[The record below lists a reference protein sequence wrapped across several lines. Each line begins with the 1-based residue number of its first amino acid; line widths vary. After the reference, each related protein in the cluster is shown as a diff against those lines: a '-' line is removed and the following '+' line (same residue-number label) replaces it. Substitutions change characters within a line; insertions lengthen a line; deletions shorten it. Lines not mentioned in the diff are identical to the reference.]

1 MCAEVPAT
9 LLPVRVRRA
18 VFFSD
23 VHLGWV
29 PLAAH
34 HETFLRHLPAAVDDA
49 ELVVLNGDVLDEHR
63 GRPSSRVEALV
74 SALAE
79 QVAEWRRQG
88 RQVVYVEGNHDPRTR
103 ATGPLVPDT
112 WCHTF
117 EGAHGERIRV
127 LHGHKLDDPGPPEGA
142 YEGYGKHL
150 LRAENWL
157 YARSALLRAIY
168 PHSIGWLVGGVGFAE
183 DRLWR
188 PRFYAAVAERL
199 TGSGDDGTDVLVHGH
214 FHFGPGS
221 VQLPGPGGTLEL
233 HRTGAWVS
241 PGHLGTVDRLL
252 RYRHGRFERM
262 QLQDGRWRPSTD
274 GR

>member
-1 MCAEVPAT
+1 
-9 LLPVRVRRA
+9 VRVRRA
-18 VFFSD
+18 IFFSD

-34 HETFLRHLPAAVDDA
+34 HELFLRHLPAAVDDA
-49 ELVVLNGDVLDEHR
+49 ELVVLNGDVLDDHR
-63 GRPSSRVEALV
+63 GRPSSRVQELV
-74 SALAE
+74 GVLAE
-79 QVAEWRRQG
+79 QVAGWRREG
-88 RQVVYVEGNHDPRTR
+88 RQVVYIEGNHDPRER
-103 ATGPLVPDT
+103 ARAALRPDT

-157 YARSALLRAIY
+157 YARSALLRAVY
-168 PHSIGWLVGGVGFAE
+168 PHSIGWLVGAVGLTE

-188 PRFYAAVAERL
+188 PRFYAEVGRRF
-199 TGSGDDGTDVLVHGH
+199 SGNGEDRTDVLVHGH

-221 VQLPGPGGTLEL
+221 VHLPRRTPGGTRPAGQPIEL
-233 HRTGAWVS
+233 HRSGAWVS

-252 RYRHGRFERM
+252 RYRHGCFERM
-262 QLQDGRWRPSTD
+262 QLQEGRWRPSTD